1 MYGLGARTSF
11 YKVREDK
18 KLSPLTNNYELTNNS
33 IQSESS
39 SEPGASASVP
49 VQKQQEQK
57 VLVASNTTDTDST
70 VQSVETETSG
80 NLTCINNTYG
90 EGDERNKYITYAA
103 NKLIENGLV
112 DGYYNYLDFLATWQ
126 HESDWQVNALN
137 TANSNGTSDHG
148 LCQLNSQWHGRYIL
162 SDPVA
167 MADPYAQL
175 DYCVGVAVD
184 AKKKGT
190 MPWSAWNNGSKD
202 KHKHKFECTS

>member
-1 MYGLGARTSF
+1 VQGNCKICTFSIAR
-11 YKVREDK
+11 KGE
-18 KLSPLTNNYELTNNS
+18 KLESNNS
-33 IQSESS
+33 TNAIQIQQKSP
-39 SEPGASASVP
+39 SEPRESRTVSANTR
-49 VQKQQEQK
+49 
-57 VLVASNTTDTDST
+57 VLVADTTTDTVSP

-126 HESDWQVNALN
+126 HESDWQINALN

-148 LCQLNSQWHGRYIL
+148 LCQLNSKWHGKYIL

-167 MADPYAQL
+167 MANPYAQL
-175 DYCVGVAVD
+175 DYCVAVAVD
-184 AKKKGT
+184 AKNKGT
-190 MPWSAWNNGSKD
+190 MPWSAWKNGSKD
-202 KHKHKFECTS
+202 KHINKFECTS